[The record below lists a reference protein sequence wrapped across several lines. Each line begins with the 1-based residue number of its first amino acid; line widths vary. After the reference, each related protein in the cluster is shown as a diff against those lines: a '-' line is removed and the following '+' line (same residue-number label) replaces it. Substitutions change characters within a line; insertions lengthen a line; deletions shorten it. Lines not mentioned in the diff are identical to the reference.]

1 MKSLLISLMAFL
13 CALGVNATPSGSGTK
28 EDPYVIAD
36 GDTYVVNDIVYAS
49 FTAPADGTLSLKH
62 GWSYPTFMLED
73 GTPLNVSMGVDA
85 NFSSLEVEAGKTY
98 VIYNNRQLFFD
109 LEIAVSFE
117 EKGASSLQVVSSEPE
132 QGSKVEKISWDNQV
146 KVTLN
151 KKVKY
156 VHCEFHGDEGIMH
169 QYYTSEAEEG
179 EDCTSLNLVYF
190 KESFPYGVPCFLIMQ
205 KTSFHVAKGH
215 VLQRERC
222 PFTA

>member
-13 CALGVNATPSGSGTK
+13 CVLGVNATPTGSGTQ

-36 GDTYVVNDIVYAS
+36 GDNYVVNAPVYAS
-49 FTAPADGTLSLKH
+49 FTAPGDGTLTL
-62 GWSYPTFMLED
+62 SYNLMKDPAFTVVGGDVMPFTW
-73 GTPLNVSMGVDA
+73 GMGA
-85 NFSSLEVEAGKTY
+85 PSTSTLEVKSGETY
-98 VIYNNRQLFFD
+98 VIYNANTID
-109 LEIAVSFE
+109 WETTITVSFTA
-117 EKGASSLQVVSSEPE
+117 ASGDALKILSSEPE

-179 EDCTSLNLVYF
+179 EDV
-190 KESFPYGVPCFLIMQ
+190 IMVGPE
-205 KTSFHVAKGH
+205 KIVKDDR
-215 VLQRERC
+215 VLDNAWYMYEGN
-222 PFTA
+222 TYTMHY